1 MSERGVTLLELLV
14 ALGLGTVVLL
24 AAAIFYRNVAWSG
37 KVDDAQA
44 YLQDQATIVVA
55 ELTRQIEA
63 ASTIAAC
70 SSGSDCILA
79 SCNGVATFL
88 YVAQPD
94 GTIYCFYS
102 TAGGDFMQYRQ
113 TSGGSSGAWNMLSG
127 SLTPLIVTNV
137 DFCGSPPYGTCQTT
151 TDIAYVSFRLQAP
164 DLLGGSSVAPTL
176 ALSVAIAKR
185 S

>member
-1 MSERGVTLLELLV
+1 MSERGVTLLELVV
-14 ALGLGTVVLL
+14 ALGAGTVVLL
-24 AAAIFYRNVAWSG
+24 AAWTWYGNVVWSS

-70 SSGSDCILA
+70 ASGSDCIVPT
-79 SCNGVATFL
+79 CNGVASFL

-94 GTIYCFYS
+94 GTVYCFY
-102 TAGGDFMQYRQ
+102 TAGGQFVQYRQ
-113 TSGGSSGAWNMLSG
+113 TPGGSSGVWNMLSG
-127 SLTPLIVTNV
+127 SLTPLIVTNF
-137 DFCGSPPYGTCQTT
+137 DFCGAPPYATCQTT

-164 DLLGGSSVAPTL
+164 ELLGGSAAAPTL
-176 ALSVAIAKR
+176 AFSVAIAKR
-185 S
+185 N